1 MKQYKALIKRNFG
14 SIAGVVLLNILMS
27 FAMVFAGYS
36 LSFLYTAYEY
46 EGDKVKALIYTFAI
60 VLLIWLF
67 AMFVYYIS
75 LLAKSK
81 IQEKLKNEL
90 RCMVGNKIGSLS
102 YSDFTD
108 KDSGHYVSWLTND
121 VNEIYSQSFASL
133 FSGIE
138 NLATAIFS
146 LGALCLLSPYIGLA
160 AIVLLVIISV
170 LPQLTNKR
178 LQKANAE
185 RSEALEV

>member
-1 MKQYKALIKRNFG
+1 MKQNKCLIRKNLC
-14 SIAGVVLLNILMS
+14 SVVGVALLNIFMS

-46 EGDKVKALIYTFAI
+46 EGDKVKALIYTFVI
-60 VLLIWLF
+60 VICIWLF
-67 AMFVYYIS
+67 AMLTYYVS
-75 LLAKSK
+75 LLAKAKVQQK
-81 IQEKLKNEL
+81 IKNEL

-108 KDSGHYVSWLTND
+108 RDSGHYVSWLTND

-138 NLATAIFS
+138 N
-146 LGALCLLSPYIGLA
+146 
-160 AIVLLVIISV
+160 
-170 LPQLTNKR
+170 
-178 LQKANAE
+178 
-185 RSEALEV
+185 